1 MTKQTMGEFLSSLR
15 HAHGYTQQEVA
26 DKLNVSNRTVS
37 AWERDNAVPDVLLLP
52 AIAELYGVT
61 VDELLRGSRIERNL
75 SDMPIF
81 SKQTELSMHRKKVS
95 KYILQAYI
103 LLGVSILGQILLCMG
118 YLNSRINTDDSI
130 YITWTVF
137 EFLGLALT
145 VVCTA
150 VLLALWK
157 STESALTP
165 IEGNDELF
173 YKLYTPVFVYLYI
186 WSFSSLLCSLTL
198 SLLVYNLIFAT
209 VGITAYVVFGIFVG
223 ACGLILHTY
232 AAAKWNKLD
241 RSTISKLWIAVIAI
255 TVLCV
260 AIFSVLLFAADQVWS
275 KLLIYA
281 AVVYALTFVLILFVM
296 LFERIYIYKYSETD
310 GQLFYGTL
318 CTIVILLTSL
328 IFIAV
333 SLGFFAVSVSTPSD
347 RLDYFSND
355 TPFTAV
361 IITVVLSSLITLVL
375 GCVLPHVDLIRHAS
389 DSLKST
395 MKRNARLYRKI
406 WLWGLIPL
414 GVGVVCCVVGYYCSA
429 PVFLVGAAIL
439 TASVIAC
446 ATICF
451 AKREKPLKSQS

>member
-1 MTKQTMGEFLSSLR
+1 MSKQTMGEFLSSLR
-15 HAHGYTQQEVA
+15 HAQGYTQQQVA

-37 AWERDNAVPDVLLLP
+37 AWERDSAVPDVLLLP

-61 VDELLRGSRIERNL
+61 VDELLRGSRVERD
-75 SDMPIF
+75 SDMPTF
-81 SKQTELSMHRKKVS
+81 SKQSELSMQRKKVS

-103 LLGVSILGQILLCMG
+103 LLGVSILGQLLLFMG

-165 IEGNDELF
+165 IEGNEGLF
-173 YKLYTPVFVYLYI
+173 YKLYTPVVVYLYI
-186 WSFSSLLCSLTL
+186 WSFASLFCSLAL
-198 SLLVYNLIFAT
+198 SLLVYKLMFAT
-209 VGITAYVVFGIFVG
+209 VGITAYVVFGICIG
-223 ACGLILHTY
+223 ACGSILHTY
-232 AAAKWNKLD
+232 AVAKWNKLD
-241 RSTISKLWIAVIAI
+241 KGAIAKLWIATIAI
-255 TVLCV
+255 NALCV
-260 AIFSVLLFAADQVWS
+260 AIFSVLLFAAERVWS

-281 AVVYALTFVLILFVM
+281 AVAYALTFVLMLFVM
-296 LFERIYIYKYSETD
+296 LFERMYIYKYGETD

-318 CTIVILLTSL
+318 CTIVNLVTSL

-333 SLGFFAVSVSTPSD
+333 TLGFFAVSVITPSD
-347 RLDYFSND
+347 RIDYFSND
-355 TPFTAV
+355 TPFTVVEIAV
-361 IITVVLSSLITLVL
+361 GLSSLIMLVL
-375 GCVLPHVDLIRHAS
+375 GCVLPHIDLIKHAS

-414 GVGVVCCVVGYYCSA
+414 GVGAVCCVVGFYCSA
-429 PVFLVGAAIL
+429 PVFLAGAAIL

-446 ATICF
+446 TTICL
-451 AKREKPLKSQS
+451 AKREKLVRSQN